1 MSRINLFDLFAKV
14 SLDTSEY
21 DKGVKNVT
29 KSGESL
35 GNKLKSGLGKA
46 GSIAAKGIGLV
57 TGAAAAASGALFA
70 LESSTEEYR
79 IAQGKLNTAFEAAG
93 YSTETAKEAYTNFY
107 KILGDTD
114 TATEASQL
122 LAKLAQSEEDVAK
135 WTDIA
140 AGVSGTFGD
149 SLPIEGLIEASNE
162 TAKVG
167 QVTGVLAD
175 ALNWA
180 GINEDD
186 FNEKLA
192 ACTDESERN
201 RLIMD
206 TLSGTYDDATDAFY
220 RNNEALVESREN
232 QAALDESLAKVGEAV
247 ATAKN
252 TFVNQFT
259 PYIVDASEK
268 VANFISGINFE
279 KAIENA
285 VSFLGRLRD
294 RAKSVS
300 DYLSETFLPVFDS
313 VKNLFSNVSDKI
325 EPLITKLKDY
335 VSSGKAVND
344 VTNTVKDA
352 LETASGVL
360 SNAVDSLSKFID
372 WVSGGSN
379 SASIFRAAVV
389 GVVSAFAMW
398 KTITTVQSIISKV
411 TKTVQA
417 AKVAFTALSAAMN
430 ANPFVLIAT
439 LITAVV
445 AALITLWTTNEGFR
459 DAVIAIWET
468 IKGVFVGAWEAI
480 KTAWGAVTE
489 FFSGVWEGIQS
500 VFSVVVDVLGGFFE
514 NAWSAIKTV
523 WNAVTGYFENIWNTV
538 KGIFSVVKSVL
549 SGDFEGAWKTI
560 KDVFSDWE
568 EFFSGLWDN
577 LTGIFANVADWF
589 IGVGK
594 DIINGIWQ
602 GINDKV
608 KWLKDKV
615 NGVIDKIK
623 SWFTGSDG
631 FDEHSPSKWSR
642 QVFRYIMDGG
652 ALGLDDGVP
661 GVMRSVKNAGETLK
675 KGFDFRAASIGVNG
689 SVIGNI
695 SSVAKSAAS
704 AASQPITIVVQSVL
718 DGKIIGETAY
728 RYSREKEKAY
738 GV

>member
-1 MSRINLFDLFAKV
+1 MNLFDLYAKI
-14 SLDTSEY
+14 SLDTKDYEAAVKDATSSSKKLSDRFSDAAKASETT
-21 DKGVKNVT
+21 KNKIKLLASQYSAAKANVERLT
-29 KSGESL
+29 EAFNKSAQENGYASDETQRLAQELKDAEAKASGLSTELDSL
-35 GNKLKSGLGKA
+35 QGNANKTGSSFGNLGSKLKSGLATA
-46 GSIAAKGIGLV
+46 GSIAAKGIGLI
-57 TGAAAAASGALFA
+57 TGAAAAAGGALLA
-70 LESSTEEYR
+70 LEASTEEYR

-93 YSTETAKEAYTNFY
+93 YSTETAKKAYTDFY

-122 LAKLAQSEEDVAK
+122 LAKLSDSQEDLST
-135 WTDIA
+135 WTRLS
-140 AGVSGTFGD
+140 AGVFGTFGD
-149 SLPIEGLIEASNE
+149 SLPIEGLIESSNE

-201 RLIMD
+201 RLIME
-206 TLSGTYDDATDAFY
+206 TLSGTYDDAADAFY

-247 ATAKN
+247 TTVKN
-252 TFVNQFT
+252 AFLEQFS
-259 PYIVDASEK
+259 PVISIAAEK
-268 VANFISGINFE
+268 VSSFVSNIDAEQVVNKVQQIIDKFIELSPIITGAAAGFIAYKSAMAISSIIDTVT
-279 KAIENA
+279 KATQGMSIAQAALNA
-285 VSFLGRLRD
+285 V
-294 RAKSVS
+294 
-300 DYLSETFLPVFDS
+300 
-313 VKNLFSNVSDKI
+313 
-325 EPLITKLKDY
+325 
-335 VSSGKAVND
+335 
-344 VTNTVKDA
+344 
-352 LETASGVL
+352 
-360 SNAVDSLSKFID
+360 
-372 WVSGGSN
+372 
-379 SASIFRAAVV
+379 
-389 GVVSAFAMW
+389 
-398 KTITTVQSIISKV
+398 
-411 TKTVQA
+411 
-417 AKVAFTALSAAMN
+417 MN

-549 SGDFEGAWKTI
+549 SGDFEDAWKTI
-560 KDVFSDWE
+560 KNVFSDWE

-738 GV
+738 GA

>member
-1 MSRINLFDLFAKV
+1 MNLFDLYAKI
-14 SLDTSEY
+14 SLDTKDYEAAVKDATSSSKKLSDRFSDAAKASETT
-21 DKGVKNVT
+21 KNKIKLLASQYSAAKANVERLT
-29 KSGESL
+29 EAFNKSAQENGYASDETQRLAQELKDAEAKASGLSTELDSL
-35 GNKLKSGLGKA
+35 QGNANKTGSSFGNLGSKLKSGLATA
-46 GSIAAKGIGLV
+46 GSIAAKGIGLI
-57 TGAAAAASGALFA
+57 TGAAAAAGGALLA
-70 LESSTEEYR
+70 LEASTEEYR

-93 YSTETAKEAYTNFY
+93 YSTETAKKAYTDFY

-122 LAKLAQSEEDVAK
+122 LAKLSDSQEDLST
-135 WTDIA
+135 WTRLS
-140 AGVSGTFGD
+140 AGVFGTFGD
-149 SLPIEGLIEASNE
+149 SLPIEGLIESSNE

-201 RLIMD
+201 RLIME
-206 TLSGTYDDATDAFY
+206 TLSGTYDDAADAFY

-247 ATAKN
+247 TTVKN
-252 TFVNQFT
+252 AFLEQFS
-259 PYIVDASEK
+259 PVISIAAEK
-268 VANFISGINFE
+268 VASFVSNIDAEQVVNKVQQIIDKFIELSPIITGAAAGFIAYKSAMAISSIIDTVT
-279 KAIENA
+279 KATQGMSIAQAALNA
-285 VSFLGRLRD
+285 V
-294 RAKSVS
+294 
-300 DYLSETFLPVFDS
+300 
-313 VKNLFSNVSDKI
+313 
-325 EPLITKLKDY
+325 
-335 VSSGKAVND
+335 
-344 VTNTVKDA
+344 
-352 LETASGVL
+352 
-360 SNAVDSLSKFID
+360 
-372 WVSGGSN
+372 
-379 SASIFRAAVV
+379 
-389 GVVSAFAMW
+389 
-398 KTITTVQSIISKV
+398 
-411 TKTVQA
+411 
-417 AKVAFTALSAAMN
+417 MN

-549 SGDFEGAWKTI
+549 SGDFEDAWKTI
-560 KDVFSDWE
+560 KNVFSDWE

-738 GV
+738 GA